1 MPRAMARIVFLTKA
15 LCQLYVCLMGFKV
28 QTTLSG
34 CKVYFNVKS
43 ICLKVTLV
51 SYWHIKYK

>member
-51 SYWHIKYK
+51 SYIGI